1 MSRHHVSHS
10 DGPAREGGARPGA
23 RRTAS
28 GWALRALLRRLV
40 TPAVEGLGLVPAAPP
55 VPVREIF
62 RRFWPYARPFR
73 GWLLLGLVVI
83 ALVPAIEAAEIWL
96 FKILVDD
103 VLVPRDLGPLGWV
116 VAAYLGL
123 SLGGAVMDYADD
135 YLATWVGERFLL
147 SVRTSFF
154 RHLQSLSHA
163 FLDRRRLGDVLAR
176 LTGDVTA
183 VESFVLSGVAE
194 AVSSV
199 LRILFFAGALF
210 WLDWQL
216 ALVSLFVA
224 PLFLVA
230 VRVFAQPL
238 KDASREKRRRSG
250 SLSSVAEESLSN
262 AALVQA
268 YNRQDSEVERFHREN
283 RNTAEAELAATRVGA
298 LFTPLVDLV
307 ELAGGMLVILFGVYA
322 LSAGRLTLGGLLVFL
337 TYLSQLYRP
346 IRDLGE
352 LGTSIYSASASAE
365 RIIEFLDQ
373 SPLVT
378 ERPDARRLDTVRGA
392 VEFDDVSLRYPG
404 AGHDALRDVSLRVEP
419 GQVLA
424 LVGAS
429 GAGKSTVARL
439 LLRFFDPTRGAVR
452 LDGHDLRALR
462 LDSLRD
468 QVGVLLQETLVFDGS
483 VRDNIAFGRPDAST
497 AEIEAAA
504 RAADA
509 HDFVSALPAGAC
521 CARGGCCAGW
531 PTRTSCAPMRRS
543 RGRRPSSCWRH

>member
-1 MSRHHVSHS
+1 
-10 DGPAREGGARPGA
+10 
-23 RRTAS
+23 
-28 GWALRALLRRLV
+28 
-40 TPAVEGLGLVPAAPP
+40 
-55 VPVREIF
+55 
-62 RRFWPYARPFR
+62 
-73 GWLLLGLVVI
+73 
-83 ALVPAIEAAEIWL
+83 
-96 FKILVDD
+96 
-103 VLVPRDLGPLGWV
+103 
-116 VAAYLGL
+116 
-123 SLGGAVMDYADD
+123 
-135 YLATWVGERFLL
+135 VGERFLL
-147 SVRTSFF
+147 RVRTSFF
-154 RHLQSLSHA
+154 RHLQSLSHV

-183 VESFVLSGVAE
+183 IESFVLSGVGE
-194 AVSSV
+194 VLSSV

-238 KDASREKRRRSG
+238 QDASREKRRRSG

-268 YNRQDSEVERFHREN
+268 YNRQDSEVARFHREN

-298 LFTPLVDLV
+298 LFTPLVNLV

-337 TYLSQLYRP
+337 TYLSQLYGP

-373 SPLVT
+373 RPLVT

-392 VEFDDVSLRYPG
+392 VEFDDVSFRYPD
-404 AGHDALRDVSLRVEP
+404 AGHDALRGVSLRVEP

-439 LLRFFDPTRGAVR
+439 LLRFFDPTHGAVR
-452 LDGHDLRALR
+452 LDGHDLRSLR

-483 VRDNIAFGRPDAST
+483 VRDNIAFGRPDASPD
-497 AEIEAAA
+497 EIEAAA

-509 HDFVSALPAGAC
+509 HDFVSALPDGYDAIVGQKGRLLSGGQRQRIAIARALLRDTPVLILDEPSTGLDGESTERIMEPLRRLMADRTVIVISHNLSTVRDADLVAVLEEGRVVELGAPDALLTEQGRW
-521 CARGGCCAGW
+521 ARMTGVP
-531 PTRTSCAPMRRS
+531 PTRPSPN
-543 RGRRPSSCWRH
+543 GRDHSGVAGHAGPVP